1 MNPTGSSPGIDG
13 SELETDVGIE
23 VRSEIDVGIE
33 VDYESEVGNEVP
45 TQS

>member
-13 SELETDVGIE
+13 SKFETDVRIE

-45 TQS
+45 KQS